1 MNSLAKNS
9 QKSPFYPLLYDGK
22 PLFFGEV
29 SSPTGEKK
37 GHCEP
42 HTKIMKIIVLLHNHA
57 NVV

>member
-29 SSPTGEKK
+29 SSPTGEKRTLRAT
-37 GHCEP
+37 H
-42 HTKIMKIIVLLHNHA
+42 
-57 NVV
+57 